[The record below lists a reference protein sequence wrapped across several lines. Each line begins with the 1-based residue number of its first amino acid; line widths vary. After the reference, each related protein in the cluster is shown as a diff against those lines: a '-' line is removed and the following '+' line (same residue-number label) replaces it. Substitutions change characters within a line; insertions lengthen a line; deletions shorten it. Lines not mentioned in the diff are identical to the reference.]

1 LEGGYGMKF
10 TDICII
16 TNNVLDV
23 AKFYET
29 IFNTKAEG
37 DNIHS
42 FINVAGLGIAV
53 YDKNDAEKV
62 MGFDYTNA
70 GTGLL
75 TIGFDV
81 EDVEDEYKRIK
92 ELGISSATEPQLW
105 PWGAKSFRFK
115 DIEGNI
121 IVFRSWPKQF

>member
-1 LEGGYGMKF
+1 MRF

-23 AKFYET
+23 AKFYEIT
-29 IFNTKAEG
+29 FSTKAEG

-42 FINVAGLGIAV
+42 FINAAGLGIAI
-53 YDKNDAEKV
+53 YDKNEAEKV
-62 MGFDYTNA
+62 MGFDYTNT

-81 EDVEDEYKRIK
+81 DDVDAEYERIK
-92 ELGISSATEPQLW
+92 GLGINSATEPHLW

-121 IVFRSWPKQF
+121 ILFRSWAKHS

>member
-1 LEGGYGMKF
+1 MRF

-23 AKFYET
+23 VKFYET
-29 IFNTKAEG
+29 IFNAKAEG

-42 FINVAGLGIAV
+42 VINAAGLKIV
-53 YDKNDAEKV
+53 IYDKSEAESF
-62 MGFDYTNA
+62 MGFDFANT
-70 GTGLL
+70 GTGLM

-81 EDVEDEYKRIK
+81 DDVDAEYNRIK
-92 ELGISSATEPQLW
+92 ALNIHSATEPQTW

-115 DIEGNI
+115 DMEGNI
-121 IVFRSWPKQF
+121 ILFRSQPKQS

>member
-1 LEGGYGMKF
+1 MKF

-16 TNNVLDV
+16 TEKVPEV
-23 AKFYET
+23 VEFYET
-29 IFNTKAEG
+29 IFNAKAEG
-37 DNIHS
+37 DHIHS
-42 FINVAGLGIAV
+42 FIKAGGLGIAI
-53 YDKNDAEKV
+53 YSKTAAETD
-62 MGFDYTNA
+62 MGFDFTNT

-81 EDVEDEYKRIK
+81 EDVDAEYERICA
-92 ELGISSATEPQLW
+92 LGLSNVTKPQLW

-121 IVFRSWPKQF
+121 IVFRSWPKQQ

>member
-1 LEGGYGMKF
+1 MKF

-16 TNNVLDV
+16 TKNVLDV

-29 IFNTKAEG
+29 IFNSQAEG

-42 FINVAGLGIAV
+42 FIKASGLGIAI
-53 YDKNDAEKV
+53 YNKSEAEAV
-62 MGFDYTNA
+62 MGFDFSNT
-70 GTGLL
+70 GTGLI

-81 EDVEDEYKRIK
+81 DDVDAEYERIK
-92 ELGISSATEPQLW
+92 ALNISSATEPQIW

-121 IVFRSWPKQF
+121 IVFRSWPK

>member
-1 LEGGYGMKF
+1 MKF
-10 TDICII
+10 TDIGII
-16 TNNVLDV
+16 TKNVLDV

-37 DNIHS
+37 DHIHS
-42 FINVAGLGIAV
+42 FIHAPGLGIAI
-53 YDKNDAEKV
+53 YDKKAAETD
-62 MGFDYTNA
+62 MGFDFTNS
-70 GTGLL
+70 GTGLI

-81 EDVEDEYKRIK
+81 DDVDAEYERIK
-92 ELGISSATEPQLW
+92 ALNISSATEPQVW

-121 IVFRSWPKQF
+121 IFFRSWPNK